1 MLFFKMSHSNFFW
14 LVPKINLDPFSV
26 KYDVGHP
33 VSMFIYS
40 SMVRFDSSN
49 AFFSFLISYTYYW
62 TMSKKLSL
70 IINVVYKSQE
80 FEDMIYM
87 EDMINTFSFKIVVL
101 HLMYNIK
108 VCIKC
113 YELNFCKLNLNYLS
127 IYLSLNLTVYM

>member
-101 HLMYNIK
+101 HLM
-108 VCIKC
+108 
-113 YELNFCKLNLNYLS
+113 
-127 IYLSLNLTVYM
+127 

>member
-26 KYDVGHP
+26 KYDVEHP

>member
-1 MLFFKMSHSNFFW
+1 
-14 LVPKINLDPFSV
+14 
-26 KYDVGHP
+26 
-33 VSMFIYS
+33 
-40 SMVRFDSSN
+40 
-49 AFFSFLISYTYYW
+49 
-62 TMSKKLSL
+62 MSKKLSL

-127 IYLSLNLTVYM
+127 IYL